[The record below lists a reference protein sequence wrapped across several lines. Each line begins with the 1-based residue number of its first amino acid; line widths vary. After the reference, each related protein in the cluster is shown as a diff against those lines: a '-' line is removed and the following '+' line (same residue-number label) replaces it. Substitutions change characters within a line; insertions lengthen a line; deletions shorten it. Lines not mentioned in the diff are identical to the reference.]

1 MRGRL
6 FVLTLELFIEES
18 RVMNTAQIADIV
30 DYSFIGLL
38 GLLSVIALWLILERY
53 FYYRHID
60 LERFE
65 AREELEIALGENLT
79 MIASI
84 GSNAPFI
91 GLLGTVM
98 GIMVTFITIGQ
109 SGLIETKEIMVGL
122 ALALKT
128 TAGGILVAIPVIWF
142 YNLLGRKAEI
152 LVAQWEMMQRQK
164 RSSL

>member
-1 MRGRL
+1 
-6 FVLTLELFIEES
+6 
-18 RVMNTAQIADIV
+18 MNTSQMADWV
-30 DYSFIGLL
+30 DYGFIGLL
-38 GLLSVIALWLILERY
+38 GLMSVIALWLILERY

-60 LERFE
+60 LHSFREK
-65 AREELEIALGENLT
+65 EELEIALGENMT

-84 GSNAPFI
+84 GANAPFI

-109 SGLIETKEIMVGL
+109 SGLVETKQIMVGL

-152 LVAQWEMMQRQK
+152 LTARWEMMK
-164 RSSL
+164 RRGETG